1 MRRVDAR
8 SRRRALVG
16 CDPALHAAVPR
27 RIEQSAALVMH
38 YALRSAQA
46 YVLRAFVL
54 HADDNQ
60 ATIA

>member
-1 MRRVDAR
+1 MSMRD
-8 SRRRALVG
+8 RADVRWSAAILRFMQPY
-16 CDPALHAAVPR
+16 PAGSNKVP
-27 RIEQSAALVMH
+27 ALVMRC
-38 YALRSAQA
+38 ALRSAQA